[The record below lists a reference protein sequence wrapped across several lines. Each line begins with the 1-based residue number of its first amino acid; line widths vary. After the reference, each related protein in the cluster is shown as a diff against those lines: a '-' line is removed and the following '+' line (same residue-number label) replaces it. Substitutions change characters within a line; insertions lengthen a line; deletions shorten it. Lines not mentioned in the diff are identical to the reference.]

1 MALFKYKEFFNKSKM
16 IFDLAKFGVVDY
28 TIDKNGVVDVDGDVR
43 LDFPKGTRVQGARQL
58 TTFGKMAF

>member
-28 TIDKNGVVDVDGDVR
+28 TINEDGSVDVSCIKS
-43 LDFPKGTRVQGARQL
+43 FI
-58 TTFGKMAF
+58 